1 MKLFIAEKPELGRAI
16 AEALS
21 GTSQNNKTHIIKSD
35 SIITW
40 AFGHILKLAKPED
53 YNEAYKQWTLSSLP
67 FALPYPFKR
76 IPLPNA
82 QSQLKTIIG
91 LMNKSEVTEI
101 VHCGDADEEGQIL
114 IDEILEYARTNKPVM
129 RCLINDITPKA
140 IQKAMSCMQPNSN
153 FRGLS
158 QSGFAR
164 SDADFIVGLNFTRF
178 YTCLNSKNGGEGLIS
193 IGRVQTPILA
203 LIVNRELENKNFKS
217 LEYFALSGEFHL
229 NNQTIQANLKQKE
242 EDRITDKEIAEN
254 LKAELENQTFS
265 FSIKSQDKE
274 ETPPLPFN
282 LLNLQAEASRLYG
295 FSAKKTMD
303 ITQDLREKHKAITY
317 NRSDCEYLPTSLYE
331 ESPQIIESLKN
342 NFKEEIGQ
350 SFANTSIKSKAFD
363 DSKISAHYAIIP
375 TQSKLEL
382 DNLTQEQKL
391 IYTLIAKRFLMQFYP
406 PCKYK
411 AYCLEVK
418 LGDYTFSTSFRVDTH
433 LGFKE
438 YFSNKS
444 KDEEETQGETQ
455 GEDAAELKEDSLS
468 FLESLKSLNQSLCKT
483 IKLNPTKTKP
493 RPLYTMT
500 TLLKDL
506 NQVGKY
512 VKDSKIKKL
521 LIEKDKDKKGENG
534 GIGTPATRSQH
545 IETLIQREY
554 ISVSKDK
561 KQSIKVNPKGFK
573 LIENLPAILSGVDMT
588 ALWFEQQK
596 EIQKGS
602 LSKEEFLKGIHAFIA
617 SLIKENKESK
627 MSVNQADHQ
636 ENKEQLKCP
645 KCENGIL
652 REING
657 KYGKFFSC
665 SNYQNGCDYRAN
677 SVKGKPVEKKP
688 KEISKEYPCPECKD
702 TLGGFLQKKNGTSKA
717 GKPYIWWGCSEFKN
731 GCKFSCFDKEGKPNL
746 ESSNENG

>member
-1 MKLFIAEKPELGRAI
+1 MRLFIAEKPELGRAI
-16 AEALS
+16 AEAIN
-21 GTSQNNKTHIIKSD
+21 GTIQKNQGYITKGDCIV
-35 SIITW
+35 TW
-40 AFGHILKLAKPED
+40 AFGHILQLAEPEN
-53 YNEAYKQWTLSSLP
+53 YNAAYKKWNLNALPLS
-67 FALPYPFKR
+67 LPYPFKR

-82 QSQLKTIIG
+82 KEQLKIIVS
-91 LMNKSEVTEI
+91 LINKNEVTEI

-114 IDEILEYARTNKPVM
+114 VDEILEYARTNKPIM

-140 IQKAMSCMQPNSN
+140 IKKAMAQMQPNSD

-217 LEYFALSGEFHL
+217 LEYFAISGEFQL

-242 EDRITDKEIAEN
+242 EERITDKEIAEN
-254 LKAELENQTFS
+254 LKAKLENQTFA
-265 FSIKSQDKE
+265 FSIKVQDKE
-274 ETPPLPFN
+274 EYPPLPFN

-295 FSAKKTMD
+295 FSPDKTLK
-303 ITQDLREKHKAITY
+303 ITQELREKYQAITY

-342 NFKEEIGQ
+342 NLKEEIGQ
-350 SFANTSIKSKAFD
+350 SYANTSIKSKAFD
-363 DSKISAHYAIIP
+363 DSKISAHYAMIP
-375 TQSKLEL
+375 TQSKVNLES
-382 DNLTQEQKL
+382 LTQEQKL
-391 IYTLIAKRFLMQFYP
+391 IYILIAKRFLMQFYP

-411 AYCLEVK
+411 AYTLEFK
-418 LGDYTFSTSFRVDTH
+418 FEDYEFGTSFRVNTS

-438 YFSNKS
+438 VFSNKDN
-444 KDEEETQGETQ
+444 KGNEEENQERENTEETI
-455 GEDAAELKEDSLS
+455 KEDSLS
-468 FLESLKSLNQSLCKT
+468 FLESLKSLNQSLCEK

-512 VKDSKIKKL
+512 VKDQRIKKL

-534 GIGTPATRSQH
+534 GIGTPATRSNH
-545 IETLIQREY
+545 IKTLIDREY

-561 KQSIKVNPKGFK
+561 KQNIKVNPKGFK
-573 LIENLPAILSGVDMT
+573 LIENLPPMLSGVDMT

-596 EIQKGS
+596 EIQKGA
-602 LSKEEFLKGIHAFIA
+602 LSKEDFIKGINAFI
-617 SLIKENKESK
+617 SDVINQNKENKVSF
-627 MSVNQADHQ
+627 NQA
-636 ENKEQLKCP
+636 EEKEVLKCP

-652 REING
+652 REFDG
-657 KYGKFFSC
+657 KYGKFFGC
-665 SNYQNGCDYRAN
+665 SNYKNGCDYRAN

-688 KEISKEYPCPECKD
+688 QEINKEYPCPQCNN

-717 GKPYIWWGCSEFKN
+717 GKSYIWYGCSEWRN
-731 GCKFSCFDKEGKPNL
+731 GCKFSCFEKEGKPNL
-746 ESSNENG
+746 EGNNENG

>member
-140 IQKAMSCMQPNSN
+140 IQKAIAQMQPNSN
-153 FRGLS
+153 FKGLS

-164 SDADFIVGLNFTRF
+164 SEADFLVGLNLTRL
-178 YTCLNSKNGGEGLIS
+178 YTLINQRNGGQGVVS
-193 IGRVQTPILA
+193 VGRVQTPILA

-217 LEYFALSGEFHL
+217 LEYFALSGEFQC
-229 NNQTIQANLKQKE
+229 NNQTIQAKLKQKE

-254 LKAELENQTFS
+254 LKAQLENQTFA

-274 ETPPLPFN
+274 EYPPLPFN

-295 FSAKKTMD
+295 FSPDKTLK
-303 ITQDLREKHKAITY
+303 ITQELREKYQAITY

-331 ESPQIIESLKN
+331 ESPQIIESLNN

-350 SFANTSIKSKAFD
+350 SYANTSIKSKAFD

-375 TQSKLEL
+375 TQSKVNLES
-382 DNLTQEQKL
+382 LTQEQKL

-411 AYCLEVK
+411 SYTLEFK
-418 LGDYTFSTSFRVDTH
+418 FEEYEFGTSFRVDTS

-438 YFSNKS
+438 VFSNKEN
-444 KDEEETQGETQ
+444 KDNEEENQERENTEETI
-455 GEDAAELKEDSLS
+455 KEDSLS

-512 VKDSKIKKL
+512 VKDEKIKKL

-534 GIGTPATRSQH
+534 GIGTPATRSDH
-545 IETLIQREY
+545 IKKLIDREY

-561 KQSIKVNPKGFK
+561 KQNIKVNPKGFK
-573 LIENLPAILSGVDMT
+573 LIENLPQMLSGVDMT

-602 LSKEEFLKGIHAFIA
+602 LSKEEFLKGINAFIA
-617 SLIKENKESK
+617 DLIKENKESK

-636 ENKEQLKCP
+636 GNKEQLKCP

-652 REING
+652 REIDG

-688 KEISKEYPCPECKD
+688 QEINKEYPCPECKD

-746 ESSNENG
+746 EGNNENG